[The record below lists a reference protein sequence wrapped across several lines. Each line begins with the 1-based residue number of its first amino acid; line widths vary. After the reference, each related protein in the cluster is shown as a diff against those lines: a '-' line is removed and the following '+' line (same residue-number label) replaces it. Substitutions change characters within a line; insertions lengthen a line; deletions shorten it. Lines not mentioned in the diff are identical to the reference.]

1 MREIGLDL
9 EDTSECLTNNRKN
22 REQRDLLLLFYLVL
36 LLLNFI
42 QFGLI
47 KIALIRFLGFNSPP
61 LAA

>member
-22 REQRDLLLLFYLVL
+22 RGQRDLYYCFLVL
-36 LLLNFI
+36 LVLNFI

-47 KIALIRFLGFNSPP
+47 KIALF
-61 LAA
+61 

>member
-9 EDTSECLTNNRKN
+9 EDTSECLTDNRKN

-47 KIALIRFLGFNSPP
+47 
-61 LAA
+61 

>member
-22 REQRDLLLLFYLVL
+22 RGTKRLVIIVFLVL
-36 LLLNFI
+36 LVLNFI

-47 KIALIRFLGFNSPP
+47 KIALI
-61 LAA
+61 